1 VYVCTFTQRR
11 SPTSIGI
18 DLREEGVV
26 IEYLDGR
33 TTLYRGVPDAVEGL
47 GDGRPGQETHVLVT
61 DPTETEGVMT
71 YVNDY
76 NTDDEILE
84 DSGVGR
90 VIVEDG
96 ERDEVFPGVIVGRTG
111 QRNEVIADPEI
122 AGGRVFVF
130 VEDGWTEGSYEIV
143 EAPEDGLDAHR

>member
-1 VYVCTFTQRR
+1 MP
-11 SPTSIGI
+11 PTSIGV

-26 IEYLDGR
+26 VEYLDGR
-33 TTLYRGVPDAVEGL
+33 TTLYRGAPEAV
-47 GDGRPGQETHVLVT
+47 DGTVTAGPGKETHVLVT

-76 NTDDEILE
+76 KTDDEILG

-96 ERDEVFPGVIVGRTG
+96 EREEVFPGVIVARTG
-111 QRNEVIADPEI
+111 RRNEVIADPET

-143 EAPEDGLDAHR
+143 AGPANGLDAHR

>member
-1 VYVCTFTQRR
+1 MSAPSR
-11 SPTSIGI
+11 SDVPPTSIGI

-26 IEYLDGR
+26 VEYLDGR
-33 TTLYRGVPDAVEGL
+33 TTLYRGVPDAAEGSVIA
-47 GDGRPGQETHVLVT
+47 GPGKETHVLVT

-71 YVNDY
+71 YVNDHS
-76 NTDDEILE
+76 TDADILE

-90 VIVEDG
+90 IMVDDD
-96 ERDEVFPGVIVGRTG
+96 EREEVFPGVIVGRTG

-130 VEDGWTEGSYEIV
+130 VEDGWTERSFEIV
-143 EAPEDGLDAHR
+143 EAPADGLDAHR

>member
-1 VYVCTFTQRR
+1 MSAPSRGDVP
-11 SPTSIGI
+11 PTSIGV

-33 TTLYRGVPDAVEGL
+33 TTLYRGVPDPVEGSITA
-47 GDGRPGQETHVLVT
+47 GPGKETHVLVT

-76 NTDDEILE
+76 KTDEAILE

-90 VIVEDG
+90 VMVENG
-96 ERDEVFPGVIVGRTG
+96 ETDEVFPGVVVGRTG
-111 QRNEVIADPEI
+111 ERNEVIADPDV

-130 VEDGWTEGSYEIV
+130 VEDGWSEGSFEIV
-143 EAPEDGLDAHR
+143 TGPDRGIDAYR

>member
-1 VYVCTFTQRR
+1 MSAPSR
-11 SPTSIGI
+11 SDVPPTSIGV

-26 IEYLDGR
+26 VEYLDGR
-33 TTLYRGVPDAVEGL
+33 TTLYRGVPDPVEGSITA
-47 GDGRPGQETHVLVT
+47 GPGKETHVLVT

-111 QRNEVIADPEI
+111 QRNEVVADPEI

-130 VEDGWTEGSYEIV
+130 VEDGWTEGSFEIV
-143 EAPEDGLDAHR
+143 ERPEGGLDAHR

>member
-1 VYVCTFTQRR
+1 MSAPSR
-11 SPTSIGI
+11 SDVPPTSIGI

-26 IEYLDGR
+26 VEYLDGR
-33 TTLYRGVPDAVEGL
+33 TTLYRGVPDAVEGSVTA
-47 GDGRPGQETHVLVT
+47 GPGKETHVLVT

-76 NTDDEILE
+76 KTDEAILR

-90 VIVEDG
+90 VVVESG
-96 ERDEVFPGVIVGRTG
+96 ETDEVFPGVIVGREG
-111 QRNEVIADPEI
+111 QRNRVIADPEI

-130 VEDGWTEGSYEIV
+130 VEDGWTERSYEIV
-143 EAPEDGLDAHR
+143 AGPDEGLDAHR

>member
-1 VYVCTFTQRR
+1 MSAPSR
-11 SPTSIGI
+11 SDVPPTSIGV
-18 DLREEGVV
+18 DLRDEGVV
-26 IEYLDGR
+26 VEYLDGR
-33 TTLYRGVPDAVEGL
+33 TTLYRGVPAVAEGSVTAP
-47 GDGRPGQETHVLVT
+47 PGKETHVLVT

-76 NTDDEILE
+76 STDAEILE

-96 ERDEVFPGVIVGRTG
+96 EREEVFPGVIVGRTG

-130 VEDGWTEGSYEIV
+130 VEDGWAERSFEIV
-143 EAPEDGLDAHR
+143 EPPADGLDAHR